1 MRRFVTMIGLGLSL
15 AIGGGLV
22 YALITNETARLFII
36 AITMF
41 ILGATIVG
49 VCIVAANYL
58 LVRAFT
64 ARQERTTIPQRGPI
78 GNYQSPATPP
88 RVGVL
93 PPWSSPAP
101 PALPAPPSAWSA
113 FGPHQMGYPAPHI
126 SERRDEGDPEED
138 YVA

>member
-1 MRRFVTMIGLGLSL
+1 MRRFVTMIGLGFGL
-15 AIGGGLV
+15 ALGGGLIHS
-22 YALITNETARLFII
+22 LITNETARLFII

-49 VCIVAANYL
+49 VCIVAGNYL

-64 ARQERTTIPQRGPI
+64 GRQDRTTI
-78 GNYQSPATPP
+78 NYQSPVAPP
-88 RVGVL
+88 RGGVF
-93 PPWSSPAP
+93 PPWSSPP

-113 FGPHQMGYPAPHI
+113 FGPQYPVPHVA
-126 SERRDEGDPEED
+126 ERRGEAGEEDD

>member
-1 MRRFVTMIGLGLSL
+1 MRRFVTMIGLGFGL
-15 AIGGGLV
+15 ALGGGLIHS
-22 YALITNETARLFII
+22 LITNETARLFII

-49 VCIVAANYL
+49 VCIVAGNYL

-64 ARQERTTIPQRGPI
+64 GRQDRTTIPQRGPM
-78 GNYQSPATPP
+78 GYYQSPVAPP
-88 RVGVL
+88 RGGVF
-93 PPWSSPAP
+93 PPWSSPP

-113 FGPHQMGYPAPHI
+113 FGPQYPVPHVA
-126 SERRDEGDPEED
+126 ERRGEAGEEDD

>member
-1 MRRFVTMIGLGLSL
+1 MRRFVTMIGLGFGL
-15 AIGGGLV
+15 ALGGGLIHS
-22 YALITNETARLFII
+22 LITNETARLFII

-49 VCIVAANYL
+49 VCIVAGNYL

-64 ARQERTTIPQRGPI
+64 GRQDRTTI
-78 GNYQSPATPP
+78 NYQSPVAPP
-88 RVGVL
+88 RGGVF
-93 PPWSSPAP
+93 PPWSSPP

-113 FGPHQMGYPAPHI
+113 FGPQYPVPHVAERW
-126 SERRDEGDPEED
+126 SEAGEEDD